1 MKACHRKFRLTK
13 SPLAVAVMASLATMA
28 PMSGASEDRLSTG
41 SSQAVLLAAK
51 NPCAANPCAA
61 KNPCA
66 VRNPCAG
73 RNPCAA
79 NPCAAKNPCA
89 GRNPC
94 GANPCAGR
102 AQIDPKL
109 ITRPRGTKLA
119 SGDRRSLMKEGRRL
133 WNDNTISTNGMA
145 CSSCHKGGT
154 ELFQPTF
161 AEPYPHKVAMPAA
174 MAGRNTIALDE
185 MVQICMVVPMA
196 AKPLPWQSREL
207 AALTAY
213 TGEVQKQYVAYL
225 KKNPCAGKVAANPCA
240 ANPCAAKNPCA
251 GRNPC
256 AANPCA
262 AKNPCAANPCAA
274 KNPCGANPCGAKKY

>member
-1 MKACHRKFRLTK
+1 MKARHKKFRLTK
-13 SPLAVAVMASLATMA
+13 SPLTVAVIASLVTMG
-28 PMSGASEDRLSTG
+28 PLSGAAEDSLSTG
-41 SSQAVLLAAK
+41 PSQAMLLAAK
-51 NPCAANPCAA
+51 NPCAV
-61 KNPCA
+61 K
-66 VRNPCAG
+66 
-73 RNPCAA
+73 

-94 GANPCAGR
+94 AANPCAGR

-109 ITRPRGTKLA
+109 ITRPRGTELA
-119 SGDRRSLMKEGRRL
+119 SGGRRSLVKEGRRL

-161 AEPYPHKVAMPAA
+161 AKPYPHKVAMPAA
-174 MAGRNTIALDE
+174 MAGKNTIALDE

-225 KKNPCAGKVAANPCA
+225 KKNPCAAKVAANPCA
-240 ANPCAAKNPCA
+240 ANPCAAK
-251 GRNPC
+251 NPC

-274 KNPCGANPCGAKKY
+274 KNPCGARNPCGAKRY